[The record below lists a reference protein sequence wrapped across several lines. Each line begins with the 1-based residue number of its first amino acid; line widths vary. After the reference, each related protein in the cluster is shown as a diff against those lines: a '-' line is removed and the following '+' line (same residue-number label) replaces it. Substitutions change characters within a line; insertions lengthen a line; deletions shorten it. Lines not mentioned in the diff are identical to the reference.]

1 MPNFIGVTLTGI
13 DQSTDLDRA
22 IELSRQ
28 HELLEW
34 GILLGGTPTPRYP
47 SIPFIQEWAD
57 RADRAGIPVALHLCG
72 RFARAWID
80 NDPEVV
86 SLANQFGRV
95 QVNVVAART
104 NVDALVEAVR
114 AQRHSNVITQHNDAN
129 QVITER
135 LSDVPTHS
143 ILFDASGGRGVA
155 PEQWPVPVP
164 GKACGYAGGMG
175 PLNVREELHRI
186 APLVQALPFWIDMEG
201 RVRTPADKLDLDACS
216 AVLSEV
222 GRFLGHA
229 PARMGPSP

>member
-1 MPNFIGVTLTGI
+1 MSNFIGVTLTGI

-34 GILLGGTPTPRYP
+34 GILLGGTPSPRYP

-57 RADRAGIPVALHLCG
+57 RADRAGIPIALHLCG

-104 NVDALVEAVR
+104 NVDALVEADEW
-114 AQRHSNVITQHNDAN
+114 QRRRDAWQPPELVN
-129 QVITER
+129 QTPWQEIYRRHVGQ
-135 LSDVPTHS
+135 LAD
-143 ILFDASGGRGVA
+143 GG
-155 PEQWPVPVP
+155 
-164 GKACGYAGGMG
+164 C
-175 PLNVREELHRI
+175 LELATAYQR
-186 APLVQALPFWIDMEG
+186 
-201 RVRTPADKLDLDACS
+201 
-216 AVLSEV
+216 V
-222 GRFLGHA
+222 GRTLPRDNH
-229 PARMGPSP
+229 